1 MFIFLLILFMFPCFC
16 SANTLNSVCLPDII
30 GNADADLTEKLKIC
44 EPGNRVLIK
53 YKQNLNPEFLIT
65 NLCDLRYSIIYDHEK
80 KIINTRDKS
89 NVIVCIYLP
98 KN

>member
-16 SANTLNSVCLPDII
+16 SANTLISVCLPDII

-44 EPGNRVLIK
+44 DPGNRVLIK